1 MTVKELYNALCLQ
14 IPATLSMPW
23 DNDGLQLCP
32 DPDMEVKKVLCSLD
46 LTYDAAKAAVENGCV
61 AVLTHH
67 PFMFAPVRSVRAGE
81 GKGDA
86 LLLLLKNGI
95 SAMSFHTR
103 YDALDGGMNDLL
115 CEKLG
120 LTPGERFGDAGEEI
134 GRLADIA
141 ETDIREFSENVKNAL
156 DAPFALLS
164 AGGKKTVKRVAVCGG
179 DGKDLIIPAAKC
191 GADILVTG
199 RASYNTAVEAQEH
212 GIAVLECGHFY
223 TEVICLPDFAAR
235 LQKMGIEAVIY
246 GECEIEAI

>member
-1 MTVKELYNALCLQ
+1 MTVKEFYNALCEQ
-14 IPATLSMPW
+14 IPTSLSMPW

-32 DPDMEVKKVLCSLD
+32 DPERRVEKVLCALD
-46 LTYDAAKAAVENGCV
+46 LTYDAAKAAVENGCD
-61 AVLTHH
+61 AVMTHH

-95 SAMSFHTR
+95 SAISFHTR

-115 CEKLG
+115 CERLG
-120 LTPGERFGDAGEEI
+120 LIPGERFGGTGEEI
-134 GRLADIA
+134 GRLSDTA
-141 ETDIREFSENVKNAL
+141 ETEIKVFSENAKKVL
-156 DAPFALLS
+156 GAPFALLS
-164 AGGKKTVKRVAVCGG
+164 AGGKRTVKRVAVCGG
-179 DGKDLIIPAAKC
+179 DGKDFIIPAARR

-235 LQKMGIEAVIY
+235 LEKMGIESVIY
-246 GECEIEAI
+246 IKCEIETV

>member
-1 MTVKELYNALCLQ
+1 MTVKELYSALCAQ

-32 DPDMEVKKVLCSLD
+32 DPDREVKKVLCALD
-46 LTYDAAKAAVENGCV
+46 LTYEAAKAAVENGCD
-61 AVLTHH
+61 AVMTHH
-67 PFMFAPVRSVRAGE
+67 PFMFAPLRGIRAGE

-95 SAMSFHTR
+95 AAMSFHTR

-115 CEKLG
+115 AKKLG
-120 LTPGERFGDAGEEI
+120 LAPGERFGDTGEEI

-141 ETDIREFSENVKNAL
+141 ETDIREFSENAKKAL
-156 DAPFALLS
+156 GAPFALLS
-164 AGGKKTVKRVAVCGG
+164 AGDKRTVKRVAVCGG
-179 DGKDLIIPAAKC
+179 DGKDFIIPAAKC

-235 LQKMGIEAVIY
+235 LEKMGIQAVIY
-246 GECEIEAI
+246 DICEIKAI

>member
-1 MTVKELYNALCLQ
+1 MIVKELYDALCTQ

-32 DPDMEVKKVLCSLD
+32 CPDKQVKKVLCSLD
-46 LTYDAAKAAVENGCV
+46 LTYEAAKTAVQSGCDV
-61 AVLTHH
+61 IMTHH
-67 PFMFAPVRSVRAGE
+67 PFMFAPLRGIRAGE

-86 LLLLLKNGI
+86 LLLLIENGI
-95 SAMSFHTR
+95 AAMSFHTR
-103 YDALDGGMNDLL
+103 YDALEGGMNDLL
-115 CEKLG
+115 MKKLG
-120 LTPGERFGDAGEEI
+120 LVSFGSFGDAGEDI

-141 ETDIREFSENVKNAL
+141 ETDIKVFSENAKIAL
-156 DAPFALLS
+156 GAPFALLS
-164 AGGKKTVKRVAVCGG
+164 AGNKETVKRVAVCGG
-179 DGKDLIIPAAKC
+179 DGKDFIIPAARC

-235 LQKMGIEAVIY
+235 LERLGIEAVIY
-246 GECEIEAI
+246 DACEIEAI